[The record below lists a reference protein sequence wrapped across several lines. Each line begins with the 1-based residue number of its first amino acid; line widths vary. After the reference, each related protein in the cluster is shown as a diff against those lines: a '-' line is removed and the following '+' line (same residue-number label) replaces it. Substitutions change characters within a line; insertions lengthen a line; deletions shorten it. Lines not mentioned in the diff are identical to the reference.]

1 MSDGSK
7 TNDTDNTSDE
17 PEGRMARLRRRLSEW
32 QIQQQVARG
41 LAYGVS
47 SNAVSLIVLWAK
59 SSGLGS

>member
-7 TNDTDNTSDE
+7 TNDE

-59 SSGLGS
+59 SGGLGS